1 MIEHEIIKQY
11 PSLVARPYLLI
22 KDDIQR
28 KDMQRFWFENTISF
42 LAVLS
47 AAELVQFYKELKG
60 KEEKTEKDIE
70 SIKSLQ
76 DHKSLTMVGLEHM
89 SLGKWVMMLRETTK
103 TLREYNAAKTI
114 PELVEFYHG
123 KKGKNN
129 AKLIDKLVSIRND
142 DAHGNP
148 IPEDKLKIELDKRQ
162 QLIDGLLGELD
173 FLSNYN
179 LILPEN
185 IEIEGSKQFYI
196 CKEFIGNGIVNTKQT
211 FDFAP
216 NLSEVMLVNKTQ
228 KEGRINLSP
237 LLLYLGVQNEE
248 NNFLGIF
255 SKFSSK
261 DGTEAK
267 YLNLDGSAVIDLVNF
282 GQENEVDLISER
294 QSYSEIYSDP
304 ESFQVNLNVEMK
316 FEDASVNIKEESN
329 FSIIID
335 NSKSTDIEEARI
347 VLDVPNHIQIISPIE
362 CKEAS
367 NVSYVDQSIVVEF
380 DSIEENKKIT
390 IAPIV
395 FTVLEQGS
403 YSIDSG
409 RVLYGFYKSIA
420 DKESGQLTE
429 EDIQFDSV
437 AIEAS
442 DPNSHDKMIPVV
454 NVNKG
459 FVDADDN
466 PIQNVRIGED
476 FIFKIIVTNIG
487 FSSAKNVLVD
497 LVFPDNINLKQGKE
511 TISIGQLNP
520 FESRTF
526 KYVLNSHI
534 PNVYTITMQN
544 ILYMDSKGGRYTT
557 RCADDHFI
565 IVRSD
570 LVKEFVYTVKEH
582 IDDLYIDEEEKKS
595 MISMVKSLT
604 EAIGIDAEQTYRE
617 AETEAVIKI
626 IRELVEKTVTKKEL
640 KVSERIYEEGKR
652 DSKITNSEPRKFL
665 VFSSREMP
673 FFAINL
679 SKSYEPEFFALRTNI
694 NKRFDK
700 VNSKQAVVKEG
711 SYTLDNCID
720 FSEIKY
726 SEKYGKAFFSQWLNI
741 VLTRLS
747 KEYITWKKLSDV
759 IGKLYGGPLTYLSG
773 QYSKYYEDSAS
784 PESGTRANFVFIDR
798 ENPQSYFITF
808 DVSPSSNFKEVMK
821 IHMNSKKY
829 FLFLDGIRRSQRA
842 ELNNAR
848 LYDSKILSYYVQNNG
863 TNKLTKLPS
872 IKAFVKDE
880 KSFNE
885 TKEHARNLWNHLCLS
900 YSLDLLENDDFK
912 DQNYMDE
919 MKQFVVSLFDRG
931 FALRKNNKHDDMLD
945 IYPLKYFEPHTA
957 TERDCIGF
965 IKKYHKSW
973 QIFLDFLEDDVDD
986 TMLAGLSLISSNTVS
1001 DKVRWVKSD
1010 IQNTEQFNLIT
1021 QTILKQATL
1030 YEPEK
1035 LTIWPKKLQRTMIL
1049 NHGQTDTGFFII
1061 LKRILAGENTYV
1073 EILEEFK
1080 LIHLEQELDRTLKR
1094 NELFETE
1101 AGYESPFV
1109 IEGIDENMTISYQEH
1124 LGETLKA
1131 MYEEDQSFSYLEEGS
1146 ALFRIYSKMIVQNY
1160 ELLASISPHPQ
1171 GMLFKSFKD
1180 LNNSYFKKYELLISP
1195 LKNKMVRFSF
1205 NFEDCSEELDDILQN
1220 PYMELLS
1227 RFTGEPDIERY
1238 GRNKQHL
1245 RISLLHKYDDFQ
1257 QDLAGIQN
1265 IQKEF
1270 FDGAIEIA
1278 KQVSV
1283 ENR

>member
-1 MIEHEIIKQY
+1 MIEQEVIKQY

-595 MISMVKSLT
+595 IGSMVKSLA

-617 AETEAVIKI
+617 AETEAVVKI
-626 IRELVEKTVTKKEL
+626 IRDLVEKTAAKKEL

-652 DSKITNSEPRKFL
+652 DSKITNNEPRKFL
-665 VFSSREMP
+665 VFSSKEMP

-679 SKSYEPEFFALRTNI
+679 SKGFEPEFFALRTNI
-694 NKRFDK
+694 DRRFDQ
-700 VNSKQAVVKEG
+700 VLLRQAVVKEG
-711 SYTLDNCID
+711 SYTLDHRID
-720 FSEIKY
+720 FSDIKY

-741 VLTRLS
+741 ILTRFS
-747 KEYITWKKLSDV
+747 KEYLAWKMLADN
-759 IGKLYGGPLTYLSG
+759 IGEIYGGPLAYISG
-773 QYSKYYEDSAS
+773 QFAKYYSQNS
-784 PESGTRANFVFIDR
+784 SRESGTVINYVLSDR
-798 ENPQSYFITF
+798 ENPQSFYVSF
-808 DVSPSSNFKEVMK
+808 DRSPTQNFKQVMRENMEGRK
-821 IHMNSKKY
+821 NFV
-829 FLFLDGIRRSQRA
+829 FLNESSPKDKSRI
-842 ELNNAR
+842 
-848 LYDSKILSYYVQNNG
+848 YDAKQLSYYMQYSDTG
-863 TNKLTKLPS
+863 RATKLPAVSLS
-872 IKAFVKDE
+872 IRDQKSMDE
-880 KSFNE
+880 MMEKTQE
-885 TKEHARNLWNHLCLS
+885 LWKFLCLS
-900 YSLDLLENDDFK
+900 QSLDLLDGEFFSG
-912 DQNYMDE
+912 QNYIE
-919 MKQFVVSLFDRG
+919 QLKEFTKKLFEKG
-931 FALRKNNKHDDMLD
+931 FALRENKNNEKMLD
-945 IYPLKYFEPHTA
+945 IYPLKNFSPHSA
-957 TERDCIGF
+957 VERDCIGF
-965 IKKYHKSW
+965 VSVYYNSW
-973 QIFLDFLEDDVDD
+973 QIYLDFFKDGVDED
-986 TMLAGLSLISSNTVS
+986 LANELSLVSSGDISG
-1001 DKVRWVKSD
+1001 KVRWIKSD
-1010 IQNTEQFNLIT
+1010 IKSEEQFN
-1021 QTILKQATL
+1021 
-1030 YEPEK
+1030 K
-1035 LTIWPKKLQRTMIL
+1035 LTEVILEQADNFEAKSLSIWPKVMQREMIL
-1049 NHGQTDTGFFII
+1049 NHGQTDSGFFILLKNI
-1061 LKRILAGENTYV
+1061 LSGKSSYM

-1080 LIHLEQELDRTLKR
+1080 TMNIEKELDRTLRR
-1094 NELFETE
+1094 NEQFEDD
-1101 AGYESPFV
+1101 AGYEAPLYV
-1109 IEGIDENMTISYQEH
+1109 EGSDENKVIGYKDFLE
-1124 LGETLKA
+1124 ETL
-1131 MYEEDQSFSYLEEGS
+1131 MEMLEDKLDFSYLEEGS
-1146 ALFRIYSKMIVQNY
+1146 RALLRIQASQIVKNYDFLRRQSPSSRGHIWRGFKKIKSKYFRDGGFTVTPTKDKNVEFAVFYSNCKNDFE
-1160 ELLASISPHPQ
+1160 ELLKKTFA
-1171 GMLFKSFKD
+1171 D
-1180 LNNSYFKKYELLISP
+1180 LEN
-1195 LKNKMVRFSF
+1195 
-1205 NFEDCSEELDDILQN
+1205 
-1220 PYMELLS
+1220 
-1227 RFTGEPDIERY
+1227 
-1238 GRNKQHL
+1238 
-1245 RISLLHKYDDFQ
+1245 KYDNNFGIEHTGRKGQHIKLFYNYTYTDF
-1257 QDLAGIQN
+1257 DSELESMQN
-1265 IQKEF
+1265 ICNEF
-1270 FDGAIEIA
+1270 FSE
-1278 KQVSV
+1278 V
-1283 ENR
+1283 ENGTELFSEKN